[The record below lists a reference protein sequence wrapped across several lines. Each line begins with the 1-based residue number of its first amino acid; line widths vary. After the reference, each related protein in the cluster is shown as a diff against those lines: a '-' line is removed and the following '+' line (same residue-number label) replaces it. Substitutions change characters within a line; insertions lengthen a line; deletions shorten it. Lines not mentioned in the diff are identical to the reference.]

1 MRDRRLR
8 IGLAVAGAA
17 ALAALVAA
25 LVVVATRGDSASEPD
40 FTPRELDF
48 GDTADGPGTY
58 WVRDE
63 GTWGNL
69 EPAPIVFS
77 VPEGARIL
85 FEDIEIATCVDER
98 NGMLYPCHGIVLQDV
113 RSGSV
118 LCLDAVTAEEVCRKI
133 RTMDDGTDTDAVAA
147 GVHALFDFIANS
159 ARCDISIGP
168 GGECP
173 ASEALTRSLT
183 GVGGAILRAAGEHGA
198 LEP

>member
-8 IGLAVAGAA
+8 IGLAVAGAVT
-17 ALAALVAA
+17 LVALIA
-25 LVVVATRGDSASEPD
+25 TLVVVATRGDS
-40 FTPRELDF
+40 TPTELDF

-77 VPEGARIL
+77 VPEGARIS
-85 FEDIEIATCVDER
+85 FEDIEMGQCIYEQVVD
-98 NGMLYPCHGIVLQDV
+98 GVLQVGGYNCHSIILEDV
-113 RSGSV
+113 NTGSV
-118 LCLDAVTAEEVCRKI
+118 LCLDAVTGEEGCRHI
-133 RTMDDGTDTDAVAA
+133 ETPDAVAA

-159 ARCDISIGP
+159 ARCDISVGP

-173 ASEALTRSLT
+173 
-183 GVGGAILRAAGEHGA
+183 GPQV
-198 LEP
+198 P

>member
-17 ALAALVAA
+17 ALAALVAT
-25 LVVVATRGDSASEPD
+25 LVVVATRGDSANEPD
-40 FTPRELDF
+40 FTPTELDF

-69 EPAPIVFS
+69 EPAPIVFN

-85 FEDIEIATCVDER
+85 FEDIELDSCVDER
-98 NGMLYPCHGIVLQDV
+98 NGMLYSCHTIVLQDV
-113 RSGSV
+113 RSGSI
-118 LCLDAVTAEEVCRKI
+118 LCLDAVTAEEVCRNIK
-133 RTMDDGTDTDAVAA
+133 TPDADTDADFDDA
-147 GVHALFDFIANS
+147 GIHALFDFITNS
-159 ARCDISIGP
+159 ARCDTSIGP

>member
-17 ALAALVAA
+17 ALVALVATLA
-25 LVVVATRGDSASEPD
+25 LVATRGDSASEPD
-40 FTPRELDF
+40 FTPTELDF

-85 FEDIEIATCVDER
+85 FEDIEMGQCIYEQIVDGEVIHV
-98 NGMLYPCHGIVLQDV
+98 PASCHAIILEDV
-113 RSGSV
+113 NTGSV
-118 LCLDAVTAEEVCRKI
+118 LCLDAVTGEESCRRI
-133 RTMDDGTDTDAVAA
+133 ETPDDELGA
-147 GVHALFDFIANS
+147 GVHAHFDFIANS
-159 ARCDISIGP
+159 ARCDTSIGP

-173 ASEALTRSLT
+173 GPR
-183 GVGGAILRAAGEHGA
+183 GPRI
-198 LEP
+198 P

>member
-17 ALAALVAA
+17 ALATLVAT
-25 LVVVATRGDSASEPD
+25 LVVVATRGDSANEPD

-77 VPEGARIL
+77 VPEGARIS
-85 FEDIEIATCVDER
+85 FEDIEMGQCIYEEVIDGVLHVGGY
-98 NGMLYPCHGIVLQDV
+98 NCHSIILEDV
-113 RSGSV
+113 TTGSV
-118 LCLDAVTAEEVCRKI
+118 LCLDAVTGEEGCRYI
-133 RTMDDGTDTDAVAA
+133 ETPDDNLGA

-159 ARCDISIGP
+159 ARCDTSIGP

-173 ASEALTRSLT
+173 
-183 GVGGAILRAAGEHGA
+183 GPQV
-198 LEP
+198 P